1 MKWRFKA
8 KQQKDAP
15 FLSPLSQQPNYP
27 ISFSER
33 MPSAVAPIAF
43 TVVGGLALIVVIAS
57 LLGTAKVESPVPL
70 SQDVT
75 QSVTETAAIQS
86 LPAAL
91 PESEPQA
98 IEPVTAPTIES
109 IAAAEIQTEPDPALT
124 GSILSAIP
132 TGSALLPSV
141 EIAETEDEIAA
152 LESAQR
158 QQAEETAAVPAEQA
172 TASITQDNNL
182 RRAIT
187 TGHVNMRSGP
197 NDEAEILTVVPA
209 RTRIQAEADCNW
221 CAAVYEGRSGY
232 IYRTFLSYE

>member
-15 FLSPLSQQPNYP
+15 FLSPLSQQANYP

-43 TVVGGLALIVVIAS
+43 TVVGGLALVMVIAS
-57 LLGTAKVESPVPL
+57 LLGTAEVEAPAPM
-70 SQDVT
+70 SQDLT
-75 QSVTETAAIQS
+75 QSAPETAAVQAV
-86 LPAAL
+86 PAAL
-91 PESEPQA
+91 PVEAPQV
-98 IEPVTAPTIES
+98 PVTEVTAES
-109 IAAAEIQTEPDPALT
+109 LAAAEVPSEPDPAPT

-132 TGSALLPSV
+132 TGNALLPSV

-158 QQAEETAAVPAEQA
+158 QQVDEPGGVPAEQA
-172 TASITQDNNL
+172 TVSIAEDDNL
-182 RRAIT
+182 RDATT

-197 NDEAEILTVVPA
+197 SDEAEILTVVPA

-232 IYRTFLSYE
+232 VYRTFLSYE

>member
-15 FLSPLSQQPNYP
+15 FLSPLSQQANYP

-43 TVVGGLALIVVIAS
+43 TVVGGLALVVVIAS
-57 LLGTAKVESPVPL
+57 LLGTAEVEAPAPM
-70 SQDVT
+70 SQDLT
-75 QSVTETAAIQS
+75 QSAPETAAVQAV
-86 LPAAL
+86 PVAL
-91 PESEPQA
+91 PVEAPQV
-98 IEPVTAPTIES
+98 PVTEVTAES
-109 IAAAEIQTEPDPALT
+109 LAAAEVQSEPDPALT

-132 TGSALLPSV
+132 TGNALLPSV

-158 QQAEETAAVPAEQA
+158 QQVDEPGDVPAEQA
-172 TASITQDNNL
+172 TVSIAEDDNL
-182 RRAIT
+182 RDATT

-197 NDEAEILTVVPA
+197 SDEAEILTVVPA

-232 IYRTFLSYE
+232 VYRTFLSYE

>member
-15 FLSPLSQQPNYP
+15 FLSPLSQQANYP

-43 TVVGGLALIVVIAS
+43 TVVGGLALVVVIAS
-57 LLGTAKVESPVPL
+57 LLGTAEVEAPAPM
-70 SQDVT
+70 SQDLT
-75 QSVTETAAIQS
+75 QSAPETAAVQAV
-86 LPAAL
+86 PAAL
-91 PESEPQA
+91 PVEAPQV
-98 IEPVTAPTIES
+98 PVTEVTAES
-109 IAAAEIQTEPDPALT
+109 LAAAEVQSEPDPALT

-132 TGSALLPSV
+132 TGNALLPSV

-158 QQAEETAAVPAEQA
+158 QQVDEPGDVPAEQA
-172 TASITQDNNL
+172 TVSIAEDDNL
-182 RRAIT
+182 RDATT

-197 NDEAEILTVVPA
+197 SDEAEILTVVPA

-232 IYRTFLSYE
+232 VYRTFLSYE